1 MARKGYIK
9 MYRQIIDSDV
19 WCDAYKFKL
28 WSYCLMKAC
37 HKPQN
42 VLVGNRIVR
51 LDKGQFITGRSGIEE
66 EYNRNCK
73 KEDYITGVTLFR
85 WLKLFEKM
93 DMISIDS
100 TNKYSVITVSNWDKY
115 QNK

>member
-37 HKPQN
+37 HRPQKA
-42 VLVGNRIVR
+42 LVGNQI
-51 LDKGQFITGRSGIEE
+51 LQLKKGEFITGRNDIEREFNRGCKE
-66 EYNRNCK
+66 E
-73 KEDYITGVTLFR
+73 DFVTGRTLIR
-85 WLKLFEKM
+85 WLKLFEEM
-93 DMISIDS
+93 EMLSIRS
-100 TNKYSVITVSNWDKY
+100 TNRYSIVTVINWEKY